1 MESKQMIG
9 PILYL
14 KRVSFNTFLKRDV
27 VTFVPDYSKPGVK
40 ERIIEECELTE
51 NYQEWRKGL

>member
-1 MESKQMIG
+1 MIG

-27 VTFVPDYSKPGVK
+27 ITFVPDYSKPGVR
-40 ERIIEECELTE
+40 ERITEECKFSE
-51 NYQEWRKGL
+51 NYYEWRNGL